1 MFDFRY
7 HALSLVAVFL
17 ALMIGLLLGV
27 AIGDKGLVSSG
38 ERQLRDTLRSELRAA
53 QTDASK
59 LRTQLAEQKRFQ
71 DAVYPLLV
79 ANRLGGRRIGLVG
92 LGDLPDSTIGA
103 VRDALQGTG
112 GQLAGV
118 TVVREPVPPTAVE
131 QVPGASSP
139 PSPGDYGKLGGA
151 LATALLRGGKP
162 ANALTRAL
170 LESSSGNLAG
180 ARGVVV
186 YRAPRQP
193 GGPDAPNVD
202 AFEAGLVGGVLANGA
217 QAVGAEDT
225 GTMPSQI
232 RWFRTHRVSS
242 VDDLDQVAGKGALVF
257 VLAGA
262 NGAFGIKDT
271 AQALLPDAAAPAG

>member
-38 ERQLRDTLRSELRAA
+38 ERSLRDTLRSELRTA
-53 QTDASK
+53 QQDSSK
-59 LRTQLAEQKRFQ
+59 LRSQLADQKRFQ

-79 ANRLGGRRIGLVG
+79 ANRLAGQRIGLVG
-92 LGDLPDSTIGA
+92 MGDLPDSTIGS

-112 GQLAGV
+112 GQLSGV
-118 TVVREPVPPTAVE
+118 AVLREPVAANAVE

-139 PSPGDYGKLGGA
+139 PTSGDYGKLGRA
-151 LATALLRGGKP
+151 LATGLLRGGKP
-162 ANALTRAL
+162 GGSLTRAL
-170 LESSSGNLAG
+170 LGSSSGNLIG

-186 YRAPRQP
+186 YRAPRDP
-193 GGPDAPNVD
+193 NSPDAVNSD
-202 AFEAGLVGGVLANGA
+202 AFEGGLVAGLAADGA
-217 QAVGAEDT
+217 QVVGAESTDT
-225 GTMPSQI
+225 SPSQI
-232 RWFRTHRVSS
+232 AWFRTHRVSS
-242 VDDLDQVAGKGALVF
+242 VDDLDQVAGRGALVF

-262 NGAFGIKDT
+262 NGTFGIKDT
-271 AQALLPDAAAPAG
+271 AQALLPSAAATAG

>member
-17 ALMIGLLLGV
+17 ALMVGLLLGV

-38 ERQLRDTLRSELRAA
+38 ERKLRDTLRSELRAA
-53 QTDASK
+53 QSDSSK
-59 LRTQLAEQKRFQ
+59 VRAQLADEKRFQ

-79 ANRLGGRRIGLVG
+79 ANRLGGQRIGLIG
-92 LGDLPDSTIGA
+92 MGDLPDSTIQE

-118 TVVREPVPPTAVE
+118 TVVREPVAPTAVD

-139 PSPGDYGKLGGA
+139 PSPGDYGKLGKA
-151 LATALLRGGKP
+151 LATALLRGGKQ

-170 LESSSGNLAG
+170 LESSSGNVTG
-180 ARGVVV
+180 ARGIVV
-186 YRAPRQP
+186 YRAPRDP
-193 GGPDAPNVD
+193 GSPDAGNVD
-202 AFEAGLVGGVLANGA
+202 AFESGLAGGLAANGA
-217 QAVGAEDT
+217 QVVGAENTDT
-225 GTMPSQI
+225 SPSQI
-232 RWFRTHRVSS
+232 RWFRTHRLSS
-242 VDDLDQVAGKGALVF
+242 VDDLDRVAGKAAVVF

-262 NGAFGIKDT
+262 NGAFGVKDT
-271 AQALLPDAAAPAG
+271 AQALLPDAAVPAG

>member
-38 ERQLRDTLRSELRAA
+38 ERSLRDTLRSELSAA
-53 QTDASK
+53 QRDAGK
-59 LRTQLAEQKRFQ
+59 LRGQLAEQKRFQ

-79 ANRLGGRRIGLVG
+79 ANRLAGQRIGLVG
-92 LGDLPDSTIGA
+92 MGDLPDSTIGG
-103 VRDALQGTG
+103 VRDALQGTS
-112 GQLAGV
+112 GQLTGVAVAREPLPAGV
-118 TVVREPVPPTAVE
+118 MAR
-131 QVPGASSP
+131 VPGASNP
-139 PSPGDYGKLGGA
+139 PTSADYGKLGRA
-151 LATALLRGGKP
+151 LATALLRGGKQ
-162 ANALTRAL
+162 ATGLTRAL
-170 LESSSGNLAG
+170 LGSSSGNLTG

-186 YRAPRQP
+186 YRGPRDTSD
-193 GGPDAPNVD
+193 PDAANTD
-202 AFEAGLVGGVLANGA
+202 AFESGLLGGLVANGA
-217 QAVGAEDT
+217 QVVGAEETDT
-225 GTMPSQI
+225 TPSQI
-232 RWFRTHRVSS
+232 SWFRQHRVSS

-271 AQALLPDAAAPAG
+271 AQALLPSAAAPAG